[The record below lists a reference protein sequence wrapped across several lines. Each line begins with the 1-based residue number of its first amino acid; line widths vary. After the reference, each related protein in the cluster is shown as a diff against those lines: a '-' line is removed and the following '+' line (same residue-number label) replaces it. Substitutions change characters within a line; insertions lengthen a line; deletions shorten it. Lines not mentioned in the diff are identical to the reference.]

1 MADWTREE
9 LLNAFADF
17 QTQVQRCVDTGDWE
31 HFVQCFTPDATYVE
45 HAYGRF
51 SGHDEIRRWVTRTMG
66 SFPGNEMTHFPANWV
81 SVDVDK
87 GWVIAEIDN
96 PMRDPGDG
104 STFSMA
110 NVTILRY
117 AGGGKWRE
125 EEDVYNPMEFF
136 EMTKAYVQ
144 RCTEL
149 GTLSEPGA
157 AWAAK
162 YAFPGVGRREG

>member
-1 MADWTREE
+1 MTTWTRDE
-9 LLNAFADF
+9 LIDAFASF
-17 QTQVQRCVDTGDWE
+17 QSAVQRCAETGDWE

-45 HAYGRF
+45 HAYGKF
-51 SGHDEIRRWVTRTMG
+51 SGHEEIRAWVTRTMG

-81 SVDVDK
+81 TIDVEK

-104 STFSMA
+104 SRHAMA

-117 AGGGKWRE
+117 AGNGLWRE

-136 EMTKAYVQ
+136 EMAKGYVR
-144 RCTEL
+144 RCQEL
-149 GTLSEPGA
+149 GTLSEDGA
-157 AWAAK
+157 RWAAK
-162 YAFPGVGRREG
+162 FGVTGA

>member
-1 MADWTREE
+1 MPQWTREE
-9 LLNAFADF
+9 LLDAFASF
-17 QTQVQRCVDTGDWE
+17 QRTVQQCVDTGDWTG
-31 HFVQCFTPDATYVE
+31 FVRSFTPDATYVE

-51 SGHDEIRRWVTRTMG
+51 SGHDEIRTWVTRTMG
-66 SFPGNEMTHFPANWV
+66 AFPGNEMTHFPANWV
-81 SVDVDK
+81 TVDEEK

-104 STFSMA
+104 SQFGMS

-117 AGGGKWRE
+117 AGDGLFHE

-136 EMTKAYVQ
+136 EMAKGYVR
-144 RCTEL
+144 RCHEL
-149 GTLSEPGA
+149 GTLSEAGA

-162 YAFPGVGRREG
+162 FGVAL

>member
-9 LLNAFADF
+9 LLTAFETFRAN
-17 QTQVQRCVDTGDWE
+17 VQRCVDTGDWSY
-31 HFVQCFTPDATYVE
+31 FVDSFTPDATYVE

-51 SGHDEIRRWVTRTMG
+51 AGHEEIDTWVKRTMG
-66 SFPGNEMTHFPANWV
+66 AFPGNEMTHFPANWV
-81 SVDVDK
+81 SVDVEK
-87 GWVIAEIDN
+87 GWVFAEIDN

-104 STFSMA
+104 TRFAMA

-136 EMTKAYVQ
+136 EMAKAYV
-144 RCTEL
+144 RHCHSL
-149 GTLSEPGA
+149 GTLSADGA
-157 AWAAK
+157 AWAQK
-162 YAFPGVGRREG
+162 FGVTL